1 MLVDPLNKN
10 INGFKMKTFTDKIF
24 YKSHWFKKK
33 KKKKKKKD
41 FFINLL
47 NNT

>member
-33 KKKKKKKD
+33 KKKKKKKR
-41 FFINLL
+41 FFHKFIK
-47 NNT
+47 